1 MLRMLVLIDEV
12 FVQDYQALVG
22 ADAQD
27 VRADASNVCKDGWIV
42 DADAWNGLDARR
54 VSAYPQNIVANK
66 INNKRYTNSNA
77 I

>member
-1 MLRMLVLIDEV
+1 MLVLIDEV
-12 FVQDYQALVG
+12 FVQDYRALVG

-27 VRADASNVCKDGWIV
+27 VRADALNVCKDGWIV
-42 DADAWNGLDARR
+42 DADAWNGLARR

-66 INNKRYTNSNA
+66 INNTNSNA